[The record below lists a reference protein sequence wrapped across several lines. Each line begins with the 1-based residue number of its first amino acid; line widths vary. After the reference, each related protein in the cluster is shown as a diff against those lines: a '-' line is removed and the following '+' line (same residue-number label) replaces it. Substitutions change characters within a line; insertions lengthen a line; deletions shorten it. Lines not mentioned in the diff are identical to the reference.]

1 MIEKKKPTT
10 YKSELVVGTLALA
23 IGAPSC
29 GSSDPSC
36 SSWGPELW
44 ELEPRG
50 CFCL

>member
-23 IGAPSC
+23 VEVPSC
-29 GSSDPSC
+29 GSLDPSY
-36 SSWGPELW
+36 STWGPELL
-44 ELEPRG
+44 ELGPRG